1 VFWACLILFR
11 VCWVA
16 GLMLDRGVVVLE
28 LACLGGG
35 VVRAFR
41 GLVNLLRY
49 EKRGGVVCILLY
61 V

>member
-1 VFWACLILFR
+1 
-11 VCWVA
+11 
-16 GLMLDRGVVVLE
+16 MVVLE